1 MGLTEE
7 TKKYLNVAA
16 DETLDAF
23 DGVAKAAQKKV
34 ADNRGVSCGVV
45 SPNTWNSTSANDH
58 LVRINSSLHS
68 DYLKLKSE
76 PAIARVVALDDKG
89 KSRTYYICRATP
101 VTGLDVILA
110 SYHSPAGRMAS
121 LDIGEEY
128 ELPNGTLLEIVE
140 KTRLRPQKD
149 NGLWDSEDTVLET
162 DEFGPLTIKSL
173 RALATK
179 AKELGVDVAE
189 EGFDADLLGR
199 LLAEESDESNI
210 LEGLRRSVIEKMGLR
225 DQPILDKY
233 QDEIFRLPLNKR
245 LLLLGPPGTGKTTTL
260 IRRLGQKSDV
270 EFLEED
276 EKMLVRGSNHPIR
289 DPHEQSWLMF
299 TPTDLLRIYLKEAF
313 AREGVPA
320 SDKHIRTWTEF
331 RRELGRNVFH
341 ILRTTNG
348 GTFVLKENEDVLK
361 DETIEDL
368 VGWCDDFE
376 LWQKANFREELLSA
390 AESLSEES
398 DLSISSIGSRLLD
411 ILKTVGKHDISDM
424 FVAFVKV
431 LDEIKSI
438 ESELKDET
446 NKKLDEVIN
455 LQLNRDHGLLDKLAE
470 KLEEIQQNEG
480 LSEEGEEDDTED
492 EEFVTSGSKRAN
504 AFNAFKQALRAQAR
518 AFATKRSISLKTRNG
533 ELLSWI
539 SERSLSES
547 DQAKVG
553 SKLVIL
559 THIRKFKNPLDRYF
573 RGVQRRYK
581 TFRRLRR
588 KEEVWYN
595 SVESHPNDLHP
606 LELDLVIF
614 SILNGASSM
623 LKKKMVLKE
632 IDEPQWSSLS
642 RVYALCKNQIYV
654 DEATDFSPVQ
664 LACMSKLTHP
674 ALQSFFACGD
684 FNQRLTTWGSRSI
697 DNFSWIR
704 SDIEVKEVNIA
715 YRQSRQLNELA
726 ASIITTVNGDNNYVL
741 PKLPEHVDAEG
752 VKPVLLENATTYQQ
766 VSSWLAGRV
775 GEVEKLVQ
783 KLPSVAVFVE
793 NEEKVASLAEE
804 LNRVLE
810 ESNIQAIACPN
821 GQVMGNDNDVRIF
834 DIQHIKGLEFEAVF
848 FVGVDLLAEL
858 HPDLFDKYLY
868 VGATRA
874 ATYLGITCEG
884 ELPESINS
892 LKSQFVDRWEL

>member
-1 MGLTEE
+1 MGLSDE

-23 DGVAKAAQKKV
+23 DGVAKAASKKV
-34 ADNRGVSCGVV
+34 EDNRGVSCGVV
-45 SPNTWNSTSANDH
+45 SPNTWNSTSANEN
-58 LVRINSSLHS
+58 LSRICSSLHS

-76 PAIARVVALDDKG
+76 PAIARIVALDENG
-89 KSRTYYICRATP
+89 KHRTYYICRATP

-110 SYHSPAGRMAS
+110 SYNSPAGRMAS
-121 LDIGEEY
+121 LDVGEEY

-140 KTRLRPQKD
+140 KTRLRPRKR
-149 NGLWDSEDTVLET
+149 NGFWDSEDTVLET

-173 RALATK
+173 RALASK

-199 LLAEESDESNI
+199 LLAEERDESNV

-233 QDEIFRLPLNKR
+233 QDEIFRLPLNKN

-276 EKMLVRGSNHPIR
+276 EKRLVRGSGHPSR
-289 DPHEQSWLMF
+289 DPHEQSWIMF
-299 TPTDLLRIYLKEAF
+299 TPTDLLKIYLKEAF

-320 SDKHIRTWTEF
+320 SDRHIRTWAEF
-331 RRELGRNVFH
+331 RREIGRNVFH

-348 GTFVLKENEDVLK
+348 GAFVLKENDEVLRK
-361 DETIEDL
+361 ETIEDL
-368 VGWCDDFE
+368 IGWCDDFE
-376 LWQKANFREELLSA
+376 SWQKANFREELLSA
-390 AESLSEES
+390 AENLSKES
-398 DLSISSIGSRLLD
+398 EQSISSIGARLLE
-411 ILKTVGKHDISDM
+411 IINKVEKHDISDM
-424 FVAFVKV
+424 FVAFVQV

-446 NKKLDEVIN
+446 NKKLDETIN
-455 LQLNRDHGLLDKLAE
+455 LQLNRDHGLLDRLAE
-470 KLEEIQQNEG
+470 KLEEIQQAEG
-480 LSEEGEEDDTED
+480 LSEESEEDDVED

-504 AFNAFKQALRAQAR
+504 AVNAFKQALRAQAR
-518 AFATKRSISLKTRNG
+518 AFATKRSISLKTRNSQ
-533 ELLSWI
+533 LLDWI
-539 SERSLSES
+539 GERSLSES
-547 DQAKVG
+547 DQATVG

-559 THIRKFKNPLDRYF
+559 NHVRKFKNPLNRYL
-573 RGVQRRYK
+573 RGVQSRYK
-581 TFRRLRR
+581 IFRRLRR
-588 KEEVWYN
+588 KEDVWYN
-595 SVESHPNDLHP
+595 PVEFHPNDLHP
-606 LELDLVIF
+606 LELDVVIF
-614 SILNGASSM
+614 SILTGASSM
-623 LKKKMVLKE
+623 LKKALILRE

-664 LACMSKLTHP
+664 LSCMSKLTHP
-674 ALQSFFACGD
+674 TLQSFFACGD

-697 DNFSWIR
+697 DNFKWIR

-726 ASIITTVNGDNNYVL
+726 ALIITTVNGDNNYVL

-752 VKPVLLENATTYQQ
+752 VRPVLLENATTYRK

-775 GEVEKLVQ
+775 GEVERLVQ
-783 KLPSVAVFVE
+783 KLPSIAVFVE
-793 NEEKVASLAEE
+793 SEEKVASLAEE
-804 LNRVLE
+804 LNIVLE
-810 ESNIQAIACPN
+810 ESNIQAVACPN
-821 GQVMGNDNDVRIF
+821 GQVMGNDNDVRVF

-868 VGATRA
+868 VGTTRA
-874 ATYLGITCEG
+874 ATYLGITCER
-884 ELPESINS
+884 ELPESIRS
-892 LKSQFVDRWEL
+892 LRSQFVDRWEL